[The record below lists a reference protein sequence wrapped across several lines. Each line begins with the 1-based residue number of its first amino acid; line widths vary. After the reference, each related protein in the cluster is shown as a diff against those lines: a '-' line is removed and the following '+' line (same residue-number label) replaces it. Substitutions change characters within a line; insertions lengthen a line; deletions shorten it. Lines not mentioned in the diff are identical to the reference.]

1 MIILLKGL
9 CAIVCL
15 QPQSTRLSDS
25 GGAFQSFAAALL
37 IERKAASSLVLHIYH
52 TRPLEILQKFSVG
65 AQGSWDMKPL
75 SEFGACIYL
84 SQFPIFFR
92 KWRKN
97 WDHKRLSCNII
108 FHKYTSFHLLDIV
121 LLKHIQS
128 DQQSSLQCSRKETKC
143 QRSTLTRA
151 TLPTPNLEPG
161 SKNTS

>member
-52 TRPLEILQKFSVG
+52 TRPLEMLQKFSVG
-65 AQGSWDMKPL
+65 AQGSWDMKTL
-75 SEFGACIYL
+75 SEFGVNTCL
-84 SQFPIFFR
+84 SSLSFFR
-92 KWRKN
+92 SGEKN

-108 FHKYTSFHLLDIV
+108 FHKYTSFHLLDTV
-121 LLKHIQS
+121 LLKHI
-128 DQQSSLQCSRKETKC
+128 
-143 QRSTLTRA
+143 
-151 TLPTPNLEPG
+151 
-161 SKNTS
+161 